1 MLPSMGSQRV
11 GQDRAT
17 EQQQPGGTACLPSV
31 TMGGAANPPHRSGL
45 RTLFFIWLLLPN
57 SLLVT
62 LARVVEWR
70 GSSVFLMVELYL
82 LCEIPSS
89 VLVPPGVSKGE
100 LCGPRASPG
109 QPRDG
114 GWNPGLGK
122 RKQKEKTGCRILREE
137 GGEPARGLGPF
148 VLGAPTEL
156 GRTVLAQPLSW
167 PLLLGHHP
175 HAHPKSQLSKGRG
188 DPEP

>member
-1 MLPSMGSQRV
+1 MTSILKRHTEKGPWE
-11 GQDRAT
+11 DRD
-17 EQQQPGGTACLPSV
+17 
-31 TMGGAANPPHRSGL
+31 R
-45 RTLFFIWLLLPN
+45 
-57 SLLVT
+57 
-62 LARVVEWR
+62 
-70 GSSVFLMVELYL
+70 
-82 LCEIPSS
+82 
-89 VLVPPGVSKGE
+89 
-100 LCGPRASPG
+100 
-109 QPRDG
+109 

-156 GRTVLAQPLSW
+156 GRTVLAQPLSR